1 MEDGTHADTIGQEP
15 ERGNRG
21 RGTVRCFSLTSVWWL
36 RRFLTHT
43 RCDGIGAMTGVTE
56 GCLVW
61 RGGALLVL
69 GTRECRAE
77 AAEDHPVTMPV
88 RRRQFGRNP

>member
-1 MEDGTHADTIGQEP
+1 
-15 ERGNRG
+15 
-21 RGTVRCFSLTSVWWL
+21 
-36 RRFLTHT
+36 
-43 RCDGIGAMTGVTE
+43 MTGVTE

-88 RRRQFGRNP
+88 RRRQLVQEPEPLTATPYTQ